1 MPPRVRLCLS
11 YSLPALGLCGI
22 GGPDDYLDFSKHHH
36 DVRYGSLADLF
47 ANISPMSG
55 FERKADVGS
64 RVSQSGSTISTRC
77 IPGPQ
82 PSVVVEAV
90 LAPNLAKKGADFWL
104 AAILTIFAS
113 DVRPK

>member
-1 MPPRVRLCLS
+1 MSAFPESGRSNTPKTAETKVRFW
-11 YSLPALGLCGI
+11 P
-22 GGPDDYLDFSKHHH
+22 
-36 DVRYGSLADLF
+36 
-47 ANISPMSG
+47 
-55 FERKADVGS
+55 EADVGS

-82 PSVVVEAV
+82 PSVVVEVA